1 MIPIHEL
8 LSRICWDNEFGKG
21 IFEIGYY
28 DRIERKIIRVSFEN
42 ALLEK
47 GNHATF
53 QLTDVN
59 GELQTIPFH
68 RVREVY
74 KDGDLIWSRSH

>member
-8 LSRICWDNEFGKG
+8 LSRICWDSEFGEG
-21 IFEIGYY
+21 TFEIGYY
-28 DRIERKIIRVSFEN
+28 DRMERKIIRISFEKL
-42 ALLEK
+42 LLEK

-53 QLTDVN
+53 QLMDVN

-74 KDGDLIWSRSH
+74 KDGDLIWNRSH